1 MGESATCKIKSRIA
15 EDVTWHFEDFL
26 KLPDVDISF
35 DNNKLFRRAVEYGKI
50 DIIKLLLNDSRF
62 NPDNHLVTKMI
73 FRHFQSDILKLLI
86 EYHRIDINPFCSQL
100 FTYACNIG
108 DTEMINLLLIHSKL
122 DPTIL
127 NNNGIL
133 TAHNNGHLE
142 TVKYLLHCPEVM
154 LSLIKNK
161 ELSLLKIACADIEI
175 LLYYTFRGI
184 KILLN

>member
-1 MGESATCKIKSRIA
+1 
-15 EDVTWHFEDFL
+15 
-26 KLPDVDISF
+26 
-35 DNNKLFRRAVEYGKI
+35 
-50 DIIKLLLNDSRF
+50 
-62 NPDNHLVTKMI
+62 
-73 FRHFQSDILKLLI
+73 
-86 EYHRIDINPFCSQL
+86 
-100 FTYACNIG
+100 
-108 DTEMINLLLIHSKL
+108 MINLLLIHSKL